1 MVYLVPKGQKAFR
14 VLRLLQTWP
23 TCNQLIDQMSCQCN
37 SQSDIQPNWDQC
49 SVHVDRSTLNKASL
63 PLSVYNVQHYI
74 IHDLHFLQGLYNA
87 HCLFFMP
94 LTAPGPVPQ
103 RKAHYIALTIL
114 RPPLSFPPDFPS
126 PFAPLPYFQSLCLLP
141 PCSDVLSTLS
151 GHSSK

>member
-1 MVYLVPKGQKAFR
+1 MVYLVPKRQKAFR

-63 PLSVYNVQHYI
+63 PLFVYNVQHYI

-87 HCLFFMP
+87 HCLFFIP

-103 RKAHYIALTIL
+103 RKAHLY
-114 RPPLSFPPDFPS
+114 RSHYPPPTLIIPPRFHI
-126 PFAPLPYFQSLCLLP
+126 SLCPLTLL
-141 PCSDVLSTLS
+141 SIFTLIAALL
-151 GHSSK
+151 

>member
-14 VLRLLQTWP
+14 ILRLLQTWP

-49 SVHVDRSTLNKASL
+49 SVHVDRTTLNKTSL
-63 PLSVYNVQHYI
+63 PLFVYNVQHYI

-87 HCLFFMP
+87 HCLFFIP

-103 RKAHYIALTIL
+103 RKAHLYALTIL

-126 PFAPLPYFQSLCLLP
+126 LFALLPYFQSLRFLS